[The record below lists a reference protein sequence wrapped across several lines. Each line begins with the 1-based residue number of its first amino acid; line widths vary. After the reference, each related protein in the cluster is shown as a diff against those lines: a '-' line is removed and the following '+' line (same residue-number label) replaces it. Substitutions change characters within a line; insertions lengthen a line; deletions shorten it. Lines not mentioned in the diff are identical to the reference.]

1 MAATATERADHIT
14 EMLLAWRYDD
24 DPEAAAETENQSTG
38 FDYGYRIRYLHHR
51 MVHHHRRRRHH
62 RHHHQRVG
70 LMINGEVFELQP
82 NARILIM
89 ENFTLNV
96 GHTLDLVIIFLDV
109 NGNPMLTQP
118 TLDAPAQWTDAPSGS
133 GVDTLTVAPDT
144 LSAAVAALGPG
155 TDTVSV
161 ALSVGGKP
169 FAASAGATVTAAP
182 QVLGSIQLQG
192 TVS

>member
-14 EMLLAWRYDD
+14 EMLLAWHRATTEPDGPD
-24 DPEAAAETENQSTG
+24 GERDPG
-38 FDYGYRIRYLHHR
+38 RFDYAYRVRYLHHR
-51 MVHHHRRRRHH
+51 MVHHRPRT
-62 RHHHQRVG
+62 HQRVG
-70 LMINGEVFELQP
+70 LMINGEVFELHP

-96 GHTLDLVIIFLDV
+96 GHTLDLVIVFLDT

-133 GVDTLTVAPDT
+133 GVDTLTAAPDT

-169 FAASAGATVTAAP
+169 FAASAGVTVTAAP